1 MPADYH
7 KAKRSL
13 TKMVK
18 NYFDRL
24 KEEVKDGAKLFI
36 NRCKLDEIEALIS
49 SYVGVRYNDRKERLD
64 LKLKLG

>member
-1 MPADYH
+1 
-7 KAKRSL
+7 
-13 TKMVK
+13 MVK